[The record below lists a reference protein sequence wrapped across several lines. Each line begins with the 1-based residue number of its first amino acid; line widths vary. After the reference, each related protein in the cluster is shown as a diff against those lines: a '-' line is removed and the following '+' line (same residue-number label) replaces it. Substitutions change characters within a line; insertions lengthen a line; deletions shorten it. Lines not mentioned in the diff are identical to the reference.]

1 MSRVAAGIVTLA
13 PPDGTP
19 GNRAPGQGG
28 PRDLGDAGVGAAWL
42 ARRARRGAPPNAS
55 SNALRLVPLTLRA
68 ANAFVARHHRHA
80 GPTRGMKFAL
90 GTEQAGR
97 LVGVAIVGRPLAR
110 ALDDG
115 ATLEVLRLCTVGAP
129 NACSFLYGAAR
140 RAARALGHRRL
151 VTYTLAGE
159 PGTSLRAAGWRLAA
173 RVPAASWD
181 RPGRPRVDRHELR
194 ERRRWE
200 ITL

>member
-1 MSRVAAGIVTLA
+1 MSRVASGIATATLA
-13 PPDGTP
+13 SPH
-19 GNRAPGQGG
+19 RAPGRGG
-28 PRDLGDAGVGAAWL
+28 TRDPGGVGVACLSSAA
-42 ARRARRGAPPNAS
+42 RHDAPA
-55 SNALRLVPLTLRA
+55 NALRLVPLTLRA

-90 GTEQAGR
+90 GAQQAGR
-97 LVGVAIVGRPLAR
+97 LVGVAIVGRPVAR

-115 ATLEVLRLCTVGAP
+115 TTLEVLRLCTTGTP

-140 RAARALGHRRL
+140 RATRALGHRRL
-151 VTYTLAGE
+151 ISYTLASE
-159 PGTSLRAAGWRLAA
+159 PGTSLRAAGWRPVG

-194 ERRRWE
+194 ERHRWE
-200 ITL
+200 LVL